1 MKILDVLQLFLSNK
15 AVASIFHEID
25 GYHPDGLKAH
35 QFETK
40 TLLGPFLRIS
50 PLLISIAAFNYTD
63 GITKSQIRSIDES
76 LQAEHNMSVNRLF
89 SLCDKLVRAGGAA
102 REAFLKLLAD
112 IVNKNHLRRG
122 SHADPRKNASDSFMI
137 NLSLILVKFAQPFLA
152 TLNPKMLEK
161 IDIHYL
167 SQRNKLLDLTEETK
181 INSTIQEYDENY
193 TDDKLTDKPL
203 NFISDCFY
211 LLLAYIHYGIGGIYI
226 SADRVKSGVKQLTEQ
241 LKKVEDML
249 QKAGSQAQTNPL
261 MKMMIET
268 KVNPLKKELHNLKAM
283 KCAIEMFAT
292 NRNTQLEV
300 FDIII
305 GSVTFFM
312 KLVDPTHKYP
322 SAPLQIPLRNMDDD
336 VDKLDDIEY
345 LRSISPVPFKYYPEM
360 FIEGIVNYCHYI
372 SRYNNNPMFQN
383 EEKLNKFVEFS
394 ITILRCPELVSNPH
408 LKARLTEVLFFGSLP
423 LQNGRDG
430 YMMDIFNNNTKVKKN
445 LMISLLDFYVMVEKT
460 GASSQFYDKFNTRY
474 HISFILEQLW
484 KFDFFKDDL
493 KRIAQKLQTFF
504 VRLIA
509 RMLND
514 TTYLLDESLNHLH
527 IIGSCQ
533 REIAS
538 RANGNPPSNDD
549 SDEDLQAKLAD
560 SERIAKSF
568 VQLTNKTIL
577 LFNLFT
583 EETPRSFTIV
593 EIVDR
598 LAGMLNYNLV
608 ALVGPKYN
616 ELKVKDPEAYQ
627 FKPSELLFQL
637 SSIFINLSNE
647 QPFVDAVARDQRSF
661 DPECF
666 KRAIKILYKVG
677 KVPGPEFETKL
688 IGFVERAEQVQK
700 EDEEEEMELGD
711 IPDDFLDPLMYTL
724 MKDPVKLP
732 HSKISMDRSVLK
744 AHLMNDPTDPFNRT
758 PLKLEDV
765 DDDVELKEKIQA
777 FIKERKAALKQ
788 DKDGDVVMK

>member
-1 MKILDVLQLFLSNK
+1 M
-15 AVASIFHEID
+15 
-25 GYHPDGLKAH
+25 
-35 QFETK
+35 
-40 TLLGPFLRIS
+40 
-50 PLLISIAAFNYTD
+50 
-63 GITKSQIRSIDES
+63 
-76 LQAEHNMSVNRLF
+76 
-89 SLCDKLVRAGGAA
+89 
-102 REAFLKLLAD
+102 
-112 IVNKNHLRRG
+112 
-122 SHADPRKNASDSFMI
+122 
-137 NLSLILVKFAQPFLA
+137 
-152 TLNPKMLEK
+152 
-161 IDIHYL
+161 
-167 SQRNKLLDLTEETK
+167 
-181 INSTIQEYDENY
+181 
-193 TDDKLTDKPL
+193 
-203 NFISDCFY
+203 
-211 LLLAYIHYGIGGIYI
+211 
-226 SADRVKSGVKQLTEQ
+226 
-241 LKKVEDML
+241 
-249 QKAGSQAQTNPL
+249 
-261 MKMMIET
+261 
-268 KVNPLKKELHNLKAM
+268 
-283 KCAIEMFAT
+283 
-292 NRNTQLEV
+292 
-300 FDIII
+300 
-305 GSVTFFM
+305 
-312 KLVDPTHKYP
+312 
-322 SAPLQIPLRNMDDD
+322 
-336 VDKLDDIEY
+336 
-345 LRSISPVPFKYYPEM
+345 
-360 FIEGIVNYCHYI
+360 
-372 SRYNNNPMFQN
+372 
-383 EEKLNKFVEFS
+383 
-394 ITILRCPELVSNPH
+394 
-408 LKARLTEVLFFGSLP
+408 
-423 LQNGRDG
+423 
-430 YMMDIFNNNTKVKKN
+430 VKKN
-445 LMISLLDFYVMVEKT
+445 LMVSLLDFYVMVEKT

-484 KFDFFKDDL
+484 KFEYFKDDL

-549 SDEDLQAKLAD
+549 SDEDLQEKLAD

-568 VQLTNKTIL
+568 VSLTNKTIL

-583 EETPRSFTIV
+583 EKTPRSFTIV

-677 KVPGPEFETKL
+677 KVPGPEFESRL
-688 IGFVERAEQVQK
+688 ITFVERAEQVQK

-758 PLKLEDV
+758 PLRLEDV
-765 DDDVELKEKIQA
+765 DDDVELKQRIQA
-777 FIKERKAALKQ
+777 FIKERKAAMKE
-788 DKDGDVVMK
+788 DKDGDSVMK